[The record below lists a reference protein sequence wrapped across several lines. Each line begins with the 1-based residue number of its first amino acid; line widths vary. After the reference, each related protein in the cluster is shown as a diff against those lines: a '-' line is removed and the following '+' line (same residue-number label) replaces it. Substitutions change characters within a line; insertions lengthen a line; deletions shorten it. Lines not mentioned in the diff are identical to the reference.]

1 MGCMAKRDRKW
12 RTLSPMFS
20 SRVAPFSSVWLAM
33 LPCADICLVHG
44 DGSANHVVR
53 TPMQD
58 YVGMR
63 QCGGVVETR
72 QPLTSDGLNTLY
84 PSPLTQPENGQS
96 HLYLDPTHSADK
108 PTVPHGR
115 SRGVRCWGV
124 QPCSRLFGL
133 CRRSSLAVRQ
143 RLCRIQ
149 EAAVLV
155 HVVGVPLSWG
165 GPCSDTQ
172 QTRLHLCVWPTSAQL
187 KSSHCTGLAVD
198 IM

>member
-44 DGSANHVVR
+44 DGSANHGVR

-84 PSPLTQPENGQS
+84 PSPLTQLKMDNPISILILHIQPTNPPCRTDVAVESAVGVFNHVVVSSVFAGGRPSLFDSVSAVYRKLPSSYTWSAS
-96 HLYLDPTHSADK
+96 HCPGADPAATHSRHVCICACG
-108 PTVPHGR
+108 PPAR
-115 SRGVRCWGV
+115 S
-124 QPCSRLFGL
+124 
-133 CRRSSLAVRQ
+133 
-143 RLCRIQ
+143 
-149 EAAVLV
+149 
-155 HVVGVPLSWG
+155 
-165 GPCSDTQ
+165 
-172 QTRLHLCVWPTSAQL
+172 
-187 KSSHCTGLAVD
+187 
-198 IM
+198 